1 MWTGKITSLNAY
13 IRREA
18 RTKISNLSAQHKSL
32 EKESK
37 LNPKQ
42 GEEMILIEAESTEI
56 VCLFS
61 VFNQTKRWSF
71 EKINK
76 IDKLIDRQTK
86 KIRDKTQIINI
97 RNKMGQSL

>member
-1 MWTGKITSLNAY
+1 MV
-13 IRREA
+13 
-18 RTKISNLSAQHKSL
+18 
-32 EKESK
+32 
-37 LNPKQ
+37 
-42 GEEMILIEAESTEI
+42 LIEAESSEI

-71 EKINK
+71 ENINK

-97 RNKMGQSL
+97 RNKMGQSLQTPQTLRRYSTFRKLRSWHLVPSLHGK